1 MHRIRLLA
9 TAFGAATLL
18 PLAAIAAPDWP
29 DHLRDDATAFHAAVQ
44 ASHPGPVD
52 PANPQFAAHLDAG
65 LARALARADGVTD
78 FAGYWWAMREFQAG
92 FDDGHVQLSTNDGA
106 PELPTRWPGFLTRWS
121 GTAHVVATRLDAP
134 DLPPVGARL
143 VACDG
148 IAAEALAADRIGR
161 VRGRWHLEAQR
172 VSHGGRLFLDA
183 GDPWAPPPSHCRF
196 AYAGR
201 EKDVAL
207 TWRTL
212 DNETLSTH
220 FAATRALHGTTTG
233 VRTPTAGQLWIA
245 AASFDADADADA
257 LNTLL
262 RALDDTAR
270 VGDARQ
276 VVLDL
281 RGNGG
286 GSSHWS
292 REIARRLWGDAALAA
307 LPPTESRVDWRVDAA
322 NLEAIREFGG
332 MLRAQP
338 DPDAELLHWVEV
350 IDRGMSEALARGD
363 ELWRHPVDAEKAAAQ
378 VDARPRALGTGV
390 PVYVLADAGC
400 ASACLD
406 ALDLWLP
413 LGAIHVGG
421 ETSADTVYMDIRQ
434 QPLPSGLATASI
446 PMKVYRGR
454 SRGHNEPYRPTH
466 AWTGDFADE
475 SALSAWIAGLAKTAP
490 EAGAR

>member
-1 MHRIRLLA
+1 MDRTRLLVA
-9 TAFGAATLL
+9 ALGAATLL
-18 PLAAIAAPDWP
+18 PLTVSAEPDWP
-29 DHLRDDATAFHAAVQ
+29 ERLRDDATAFHAAVQ

-52 PANPQFAAHLDAG
+52 PGNPQFAAHLDAG
-65 LARALARADGVTD
+65 LDRALARADEVTD

-92 FDDGHVQLSTNDGA
+92 FDDGHVQLSSNDGA

-121 GTAHVVATRLDAP
+121 GTGHVVATRLDAP

-148 IAAEALAADRIGR
+148 IAADAMAVDRIGR

-183 GDPWAPPPSHCRF
+183 GDPWAQPPTHCSF
-196 AYAGR
+196 AYDGR
-201 EKDVAL
+201 EHDVAL
-207 TWRTL
+207 AWRTL
-212 DNETLSTH
+212 DADTLSTH

-233 VRTPTAGQLWIA
+233 VRAPRPGQLWIA
-245 AASFDADADADA
+245 AASFDADDDA
-257 LNTLL
+257 LTALL
-262 RALDDTAR
+262 RALDDATR
-270 VGDARQ
+270 VGEARH

-338 DPDAELLHWVEV
+338 EPDAELLHWVEV

-363 ELWRHPVDAEKAAAQ
+363 ELWRHPADAEKPDTP
-378 VDARPRALGTGV
+378 VDMRPRALAADA

-454 SRGHNEPYRPTH
+454 SRGHNEPYRPSH
-466 AWTGDFADE
+466 VWTGDFADE
-475 SALSAWIAGLAKTAP
+475 SALSAWIASLAGPAA
-490 EAGAR
+490 EASTR